1 MTSTPRPRAF
11 APLRLLATELSAG
24 LGPVLVL
31 LLLWQVAYLALP
43 TNQFLRGPLQA
54 LGYLRTPES
63 LSSLGTALVS
73 TFMLLTLGY
82 VIAILIAIGLAA
94 AVTSHPAVSRAITPL
109 AVALGVMPVIVIT
122 PLVIMLVGRGPATT
136 VSVCVLITFFS
147 CFVNLTAGMRSAS
160 RGALDLTRVLGGRAW
175 RTLLWVRLPSAVP
188 GLISASKLA
197 LPASLSGVILTEYIA
212 TGEGI
217 GTFINLARANFRY
230 TEMWAGILV
239 IVLLSVLAYTI
250 LGLLEI
256 WLTERYG
263 ADGTRATRPAAE
275 AAR

>member
-1 MTSTPRPRAF
+1 MTSTSRHRTSS
-11 APLRLLATELSAG
+11 PLRLLATELAAG

-31 LLLWQVAYLALP
+31 LLLWQIAYVSLP

-54 LGYLRTPES
+54 LGHLGAPEHLRA
-63 LSSLGTALVS
+63 LGAALVS
-73 TFMLLTLGY
+73 TFALLALGY
-82 VIAILIAIGLAA
+82 VIAILVAVTLAA
-94 AVTSHPAVSRAITPL
+94 VVTSHPMISRAVTPL

-136 VSVCVLITFFS
+136 VAVCVLITFFS
-147 CFVNLTAGMRSAS
+147 CFVSVAAGMRSAS
-160 RGALDLTRVLGGRAW
+160 RGALDLTRVLGGSAW
-175 RTLLWVRLPSAVP
+175 RTLVGVRLPSAVP

-239 IVLLSVLAYTI
+239 IALLSVLAYTI
-250 LGLLEI
+250 LGFLEV
-256 WLTERYG
+256 WLSERYG
-263 ADGTRATRPAAE
+263 TGTSQTTSRAGAISR
-275 AAR
+275 